1 MLSFW
6 NVFHVALSY
15 AAAFDNMVPPVRSCM
30 RLHACMHA
38 CLQYVC
44 TLGSSRDNV
53 RVWVRAQIPAVLVTI
68 LTWAAEPASLL
79 RRTARAGTLTDAM
92 LPVASTTIR
101 GCGALMG
108 RPTFT
113 AGGAAPPLLQGE
125 SRANSRTPCA
135 SNSPAHP
142 PTPPPSGSPA
152 RPPHAP
158 SPCWKSRSSE
168 LTSAKLEMRQLRQTR
183 RAAGTV
189 HSRTGDG
196 ETGRH
201 GTCPARIAA
210 AALAQPAR
218 QRQAA
223 AAAE

>member
-6 NVFHVALSY
+6 NVFHVAMSY

-30 RLHACMHA
+30 RLHACMHACMHA

-113 AGGAAPPLLQGE
+113 AGGAAPPLVSRQGSTE
-125 SRANSRTPCA
+125 
-135 SNSPAHP
+135 
-142 PTPPPSGSPA
+142 
-152 RPPHAP
+152 
-158 SPCWKSRSSE
+158 
-168 LTSAKLEMRQLRQTR
+168 QQ
-183 RAAGTV
+183 V
-189 HSRTGDG
+189 
-196 ETGRH
+196 
-201 GTCPARIAA
+201 A
-210 AALAQPAR
+210 AALEAVAR
-218 QRQAA
+218 VVAA
-223 AAAE
+223 PMV